1 MKILV
6 VEDEKDLNSVI
17 SRHLKKNNFS
27 VDSVFNGEDALD
39 YLSYENYDLVILDI
53 MMPKISGYQVIKE
66 LRTKKN
72 DTPVLML
79 TAKDS
84 IDDKVKGLDSGADD
98 YLVKP
103 FDFNELLAR
112 IRAIVRRKYGNISN
126 QIVIEDLILD
136 LAKKTVTR
144 NNINIDLTAKE
155 YEILEYLM
163 QNKGHILSREQI
175 REHVWDFDYDGESN
189 IIDVL
194 IKNIRKK
201 IDIDSSKQLISTKR
215 GLGYV
220 IKESDWTI

>member
-27 VDSVFNGEDALD
+27 VDSVFNGKDALD

-112 IRAIVRRKYGNISN
+112 IRAIIRRKYGNISN
-126 QIVIEDLILD
+126 ELVIEDLVLD

-155 YEILEYLM
+155 YEVLEYLM

>member
-17 SRHLKKNNFS
+17 TRHLKKNNFS

-39 YLSYENYDLVILDI
+39 YLNYENYDLVILDI
-53 MMPKISGYQVIKE
+53 MMPKISGYEVVE
-66 LRTKKN
+66 TLRANQN

-84 IDDKVKGLDSGADD
+84 IDNKVKGLDLGADD

-112 IRAIVRRKYGNISN
+112 IRAIIRRKYGNISN
-126 QIVIEDLILD
+126 QIIIDDLVLD
-136 LAKKTVTR
+136 ISKKTVKR
-144 NNINIDLTAKE
+144 AEQEIELTGKE
-155 YEILEYLM
+155 YEVLEYLM
-163 QNKGHILSREQI
+163 QNKNHILSREQI

-201 IDIDSSKQLISTKR
+201 IDINDAKPLISTKR

-220 IKESDWTI
+220 IKESE

>member
-155 YEILEYLM
+155 YEVLEYLM

-220 IKESDWTI
+220 IKESD

>member
-6 VEDEKDLNSVI
+6 VEDERDLNSVI
-17 SRHLKKNNFS
+17 TRHLKKNNFG
-27 VDSVFNGEDALD
+27 VDSVFDGEEALNF
-39 YLSYENYDLVILDI
+39 LEYENYDLVILDI
-53 MMPKISGYQVIKE
+53 MMPKLNGYEVVKK
-66 LRTKKN
+66 LREKK
-72 DTPVLML
+72 DETPILML

-112 IRAIVRRKYGNISN
+112 IRAIVRRKYGNTSN
-126 QIVIEDLILD
+126 QLIIEDLVLD

-144 NNINIDLTAKE
+144 NDKNIDLTAKE
-155 YEILEYLM
+155 YEVLEFLM

-220 IKESDWTI
+220 IKESE

>member
-17 SRHLKKNNFS
+17 TRHLKKNNFS
-27 VDSVFNGEDALD
+27 VDSVFDGEEALNF
-39 YLSYENYDLVILDI
+39 LEYENYDLVILDI
-53 MMPKISGYQVIKE
+53 MMPKLNGYEVVKK
-66 LRTKKN
+66 LRTKQN
-72 DTPVLML
+72 ETPVLML
-79 TAKDS
+79 TAKDN
-84 IDDKVKGLDSGADD
+84 IEDKVKGLDLGADD

-112 IRAIVRRKYGNISN
+112 IRAIIRRKYGNSSN
-126 QIVIEDLILD
+126 QLSIDDLVLNIS
-136 LAKKTVTR
+136 KKTVTR
-144 NNINIDLTAKE
+144 DGISIELTGKE

-189 IIDVL
+189 VIDVL
-194 IKNIRKK
+194 IKNIRRK
-201 IDIDSSKQLISTKR
+201 IDKLDSKSLITTKR

-220 IKESDWTI
+220 IKENE

>member
-53 MMPKISGYQVIKE
+53 MIPKISGYQVIKE

-79 TAKDS
+79 TAKDN
-84 IDDKVKGLDSGADD
+84 IEDKVKGLDLGADD

-126 QIVIEDLILD
+126 ELVIEDLVLD

-144 NNINIDLTAKE
+144 NNKNIDLTAKE
-155 YEILEYLM
+155 YEVLEYLM
-163 QNKGHILSREQI
+163 QNRGHILSREQI
-175 REHVWDFDYDGESN
+175 REHVWNFDYEGESN

-201 IDIDSSKQLISTKR
+201 IDVESSKQLITTKR

-220 IKESDWTI
+220 IKESD

>member
-79 TAKDS
+79 TAKDN
-84 IDDKVKGLDSGADD
+84 IEDKVKGLDLGADD

-126 QIVIEDLILD
+126 ELVIEDLVLD

-144 NNINIDLTAKE
+144 NNKNIDLTAKE
-155 YEILEYLM
+155 YEVLEYLM

-175 REHVWDFDYDGESN
+175 REHVWNFDYEGESN

-201 IDIDSSKQLISTKR
+201 IDVESSKQLITTKR

-220 IKESDWTI
+220 IKESD